1 MMQYESRKH
10 GARPSATSL
19 LESNTIKELTMKKLL
34 LFLNLISFITFAEGG
49 PQVTI
54 YNDGFATVKE
64 DRSLT
69 ITEGISEVRVSDM
82 SRLLEPDSVM
92 LRELSKEPFGVRI
105 LEQSFINDPLTEGLL
120 LYQLEGQTIRFEE
133 KRENGTI
140 KETTGKIIRSG
151 YVPGVGASEQPIV
164 ESEGAVRF
172 SLPGQPV
179 FEGIDSTAFL
189 KPSLVWKMASKKS
202 GDCPME
208 IGYVTAGMSW
218 EATYSLVAPA
228 EGSDEFDI
236 SGWISLKN
244 ETGKTFENAD
254 IKLIAGDVAKVQPP
268 SRRRTESYDE
278 FGGSLGMMALP
289 EERTFDE
296 FHLYTLPLPVLL
308 RNNELKQV
316 EFLRSAGVKGSRYY
330 VYNPMVGYGHGGG
343 VNPDPDYG
351 TVATKKVGVRIE
363 ISNSE
368 TNKLGVPLPKGRMR
382 LYRTDSKDNR
392 REFTGENMM
401 DHLPKNE
408 LLKLDMGN
416 AFDLVG
422 ERKRIDFSVDSTAKR
437 MTESFEIKLRNRK
450 DVPVEIRAI
459 EQLYRSAN
467 WKIIDNSLAYTK
479 FDSNTIEFRAPVPA
493 DGETV
498 VTYTVE
504 YRW

>member
-1 MMQYESRKH
+1 MKNILL
-10 GARPSATSL
+10 SL
-19 LESNTIKELTMKKLL
+19 
-34 LFLNLISFITFAEGG
+34 SFIPFIIFAEGG

-64 DRSLT
+64 DRALT
-69 ITEGISEVRVSDM
+69 IAEGVSEVRVSDM

-140 KETTGKIIRSG
+140 KETSGKVIRSG

-202 GDCPME
+202 GECPVE
-208 IGYVTAGMSW
+208 ISYVTAGMSW

-244 ETGKTFENAD
+244 ETGKTFEHAD

-268 SRRRTESYDE
+268 SRRRNVE
-278 FGGSLGMMALP
+278 FAMMAASADLSAMP
-289 EERTFDE
+289 EERAFDE

-316 EFLRSAGVKGSRYY
+316 EFLRASGVKGARYY
-330 VYNPMVGYGHGGG
+330 VYNPLVGYRFGGG
-343 VNPDPDYG
+343 VNSDPDYG
-351 TVATKKVGVRIE
+351 TQAGKKVGVRIE

-382 LYRTDSKDNR
+382 LYRIDSKDGR

-422 ERKRIDFSVDSTAKR
+422 ERKRIDFSVDTTAQR
-437 MTESFEIKLRNRK
+437 MTETVEIKLRNHK
-450 DVPVEIRAI
+450 ESPVEIRVI
-459 EQLYRSAN
+459 EPLYRGAN
-467 WKIIDNSLAYTK
+467 WKITNNSLNYTK
-479 FDSNTIEFRAPVPA
+479 FDSNTVVFFVPVPA

-504 YRW
+504 YWW